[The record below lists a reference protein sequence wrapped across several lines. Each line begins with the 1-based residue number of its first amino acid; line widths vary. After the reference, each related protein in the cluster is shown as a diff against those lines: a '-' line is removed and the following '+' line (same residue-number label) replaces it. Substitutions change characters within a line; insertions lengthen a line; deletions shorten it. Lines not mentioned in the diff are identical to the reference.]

1 MKRTDLDILHSLTE
15 TDVRDMFYGDI
26 WERARAYHG
35 ERRVQSA
42 RRHGTELTAQVQGTR
57 LYDVYVGV
65 ERRHLSWSCTCPSA
79 ETGIC
84 KHVAAVLLQWI
95 RRPESFALANGRPVP
110 ASTGHPDLSIE
121 RGSAPLPA
129 PWWYDQLEHTSSCA
143 PDSDLESLLAC
154 LTLPELQR
162 IARQHECKLPA
173 KNARKA
179 DYVATLAS
187 LLSDPTAIVRTTTR
201 LSGALRETL
210 RAALI
215 AERGDGITPST
226 VAHVMTA
233 LRRDDKAPV
242 KPVQAAGFLADL
254 SYWGLVIPLRD
265 SPSRELRYLFL
276 WHIQR
281 QLPPLPGWCPGSTES
296 PSRTA
301 VSANSTSVPRALYA
315 VWERISQNPPALC
328 VPRVP
333 DPSHAVKRPTRSRA
347 RRSVPT
353 SLRPAFLLD
362 DAAVASLTLST
373 EGDPEQVEFVCHL
386 LHGLNLVQVDDGRLV
401 ARPRAMTRFLSTT
414 AHEQHSVIF
423 QAYTALTAWS
433 ELDVLLR
440 ASDPP
445 SMQLPAYSF
454 SRERLCAWLVHLR
467 HMLLRFVATAGEGE
481 WCKLTDMDAAL
492 RLLWP
497 RWSDAMQD
505 RGQDRVARSVSLPWP
520 QETDDPTMDKARRWQ
535 MAQGRFMRIVLEG
548 PLSWL
553 GVVDLCFRDDK
564 LSAFRSHGLADLL
577 WDRITPP
584 VEAATLREAVS
595 LGKENLTLAVDPSA
609 IPPRAHELLGRIAQL
624 EQTRPGCFI
633 YRLDMRTAHAAFE
646 RGESLADLFAAW
658 DQALPCAIPAPLREA
673 LTSWWASYAQVR
685 LYEGLALLEL
695 EDDSALI
702 ELEAT
707 TSLTEHIVA
716 KLSPRLVLVSD
727 DTVEPLLDEFA
738 ARGHTA
744 TVAR

>member
-15 TDVRDMFYGDI
+15 TDVRDMFSRNV
-26 WERARAYHG
+26 WERARTYHS

-57 LYDVYVGV
+57 LYDVCVGV
-65 ERRHLSWSCTCPSA
+65 KRRHLSWSCTCPFA

-84 KHVAAVLLQWI
+84 KHVGAVLLQWI
-95 RRPESFALANGRPVP
+95 HRPESFALANGRPVP

-129 PWWYDQLEHTSSCA
+129 PWWYDQLEYTSSCA

-162 IARQHECKLPA
+162 IARQHKCKLPA

-179 DYVATLAS
+179 DYVAALAS
-187 LLSDPTAIVRTTTR
+187 LLSDPTAIVRTTSR
-201 LSGALRETL
+201 LPHVLRETL

-233 LRRDDKAPV
+233 LRRDDKTPV

-254 SYWGLVIPLRD
+254 SHWGLVIPWHD
-265 SPSRELRYLFL
+265 SPSLELRHLFL

-281 QLPPLPGWCPGSTES
+281 QIPPLPGWCPQWTGA

-301 VSANSTSVPRALYA
+301 VSANSSSVPRAIYT
-315 VWERISQNPPALC
+315 VWERISQDPPALC
-328 VPRVP
+328 VPHRP
-333 DPSHAVKRPTRSRA
+333 ATSNALKRLTRSRA
-347 RRSVPT
+347 LPS
-353 SLRPAFLLD
+353 RPAFLLD
-362 DAAVASLTLST
+362 DAAVSSLTSCAD
-373 EGDPEQVEFVCHL
+373 GDPEQVEFVCHV
-386 LHGLNLVQVDDGRLV
+386 LHGLNLVQVDDGHLL

-445 SMQLPAYSF
+445 SMQLPVYSF
-454 SRERLCAWLVHLR
+454 SSRERIFAWLVHLR

-481 WCKLTDMDAAL
+481 WCKLTDMDTAL

-505 RGQDRVARSVSLPWP
+505 RGRDRVARSVSLPWP
-520 QETDDPTMDKARRWQ
+520 QETDNPTLGKAQKWQ
-535 MAQGRFMRIVLEG
+535 MAQGRFLRIVLEG

-553 GVVDLCFRDDK
+553 GVVDLCHCDGR
-564 LSAFRSHGLADLL
+564 LTAFRSHGLADLL

-584 VEAATLREAVS
+584 LEETTPRKAVS
-595 LGKENLTLAVDPSA
+595 LGRENLTLAVDPSA

-658 DQALPCAIPAPLREA
+658 DQALPSAIPVPLREA
-673 LTSWWASYAQVR
+673 LTGWWTSYAQVR

-695 EDDSALI
+695 GDDSALI